1 MTGAGLCK
9 HSMGTS
15 MRTQTDDD
23 RPTDWSVVPAALAFG
38 LGLGAAGWWFTREE
52 PPDVPPRALASAG
65 ALNVAPPRA
74 GMPRPDHVAHAASG
88 VVGVVVEGA
97 PLAVAAV
104 AGPVVVGDPAL
115 VRAGLIAP
123 VSSPLLERPAFVT
136 PAEWDA
142 LHAALAQS
150 AQGNNDGEL
159 LHLVRHLRFRK
170 LADAWRGAPQSLP
183 GGLSTRA
190 GAAKAMLDDLLPRL
204 SAGDLDVA
212 EARLLLPDLLA
223 DAVPNPNERVQRAQ
237 ALAGEI
243 NRLQAGGQL
252 RPVPEGAG
260 QGEPPPAPPPPRTPP

>member
-1 MTGAGLCK
+1 MTGAGHCK

-15 MRTQTDDD
+15 MRTQTEDD

-52 PPDVPPRALASAG
+52 PPDGQPQVVAAVGPLSVP
-65 ALNVAPPRA
+65 PPRA
-74 GMPRPDHVAHAASG
+74 GTPRPGDVPHAASG
-88 VVGVVVEGA
+88 LVGVSPPPAV
-97 PLAVAAV
+97 VAASG
-104 AGPVVVGDPAL
+104 AAVVGDPAL

-123 VSSPLLERPAFVT
+123 LTSPLVERPAFVT

-150 AQGNNDGEL
+150 GQGNNDAEV
-159 LHLVRHLRFRK
+159 LHLVNHLRFRK
-170 LADAWRGAPQSLP
+170 LAEAWRGAPQSLP

-212 EARLLLPDLLA
+212 EARQLLPELLA

-237 ALAGEI
+237 GLANEI

-252 RPVPEGAG
+252 RPAPEGG
-260 QGEPPPAPPPPRTPP
+260 VGEPPPGVPVQRPQP